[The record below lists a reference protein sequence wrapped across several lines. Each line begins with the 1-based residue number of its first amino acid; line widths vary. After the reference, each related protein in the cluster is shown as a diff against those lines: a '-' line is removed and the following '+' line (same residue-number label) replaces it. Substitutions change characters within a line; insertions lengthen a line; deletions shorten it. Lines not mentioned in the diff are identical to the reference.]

1 MNIFSSITGQ
11 EQIICQWDEHGIWL
25 YYINM
30 LYWIF
35 IVLTHWNNSPL
46 VDMLIYSGI
55 FTQITNQQVFTTCHS
70 CCVAYIYS
78 REATHTSCIVFCLTR
93 PASNPQLTP
102 LEVLIIIQ
110 PMQSSSSSSSPS
122 SAASHQNITCSWWL

>member
-1 MNIFSSITGQ
+1 MSMVSG
-11 EQIICQWDEHGIWL
+11 L

-70 CCVAYIYS
+70 CCVDYIYS
-78 REATHTSCIVFCLTR
+78 REATHTSFIVFCLTR
-93 PASNPQLTP
+93 PASNPQPTP

-110 PMQSSSSSSSPS
+110 PMQSSSSSSSSPS
-122 SAASHQNITCSWWL
+122 SSASHQNITCSCHAIAVKLLRWL